1 MNLNPLFLNKL
12 MSADNA
18 QTIAFPKLQSQQ
30 FLFSNIIKVYEEDV
44 EIPQLPQN
52 LFTDE
57 KPDMLVSEL
66 SHILSSLESNQSA
79 EINDELNEV
88 PKLINEKEITGKE
101 YIFDNATVK
110 ELITK
115 IRGLLDANKD
125 LSLEVK
131 KIPLNSNSPIE
142 GDSINEENS
151 LDKMSSTKINLSN
164 EFSAPT
170 SNSEMELA
178 LPIAK
183 NSEKSDVSKTNLSKK
198 LSLSEGIKTVEKN
211 VTKTDSEPDYSF
223 EIKIKTESKEVL
235 VTIIPANQNDKSI
248 IKNPQATN
256 ESMPLVQNENEE
268 SGNIPNLIF
277 DTEEKADKL
286 KEFVETNKESY
297 SAINKPLATYAE
309 TGYINESSAPNSEPV
324 LDVKKSSVP
333 NSEPVIMGKKTSLP
347 NSGHNRFDNAPEVEN
362 NNYSSSEIK
371 GVFGTNNTIN
381 SEIIGNSNLKVEISQ
396 QINVAPSEP
405 ESLSPTINHEAVNID
420 EDDSGYI
427 EAPVKQSKQ
436 SPIELTMPK
445 KHFSVRVQETSEKIN
460 LESQKVSNNVETE
473 LLNSKLP
480 ADVEII
486 NDSEVSKKIIA
497 SENSLNIENINI
509 TSKKV
514 NPPDNKFY
522 ETKEANS
529 LVEPKSQIEKE
540 NISSEN
546 KNEIKIVDVST
557 SDRKTKTTKVESKG
571 EKVFIPNLAESEK
584 SITDNVLEPKINKE
598 TIVSEKSVNADG
610 VNSNSK
616 LAAKPENTIPQKG
629 HLKAEIP
636 APAKESIQ
644 AEKPAIVKEPVKAE
658 SSVPIKEAIKS
669 EINATLKETVKYDTN
684 TPLKETVKAD
694 SSAPLKD
701 TLKTDSSAPLKDTVK
716 TDSSAPNL
724 EPVKRENQ
732 VSVKEAIK
740 VESSVKEDISIEN
753 KAASIQTEPTKI
765 TVQHKESLEVN
776 KISEQ
781 VAAEKADSTKE
792 EYESIPEDKIQSN
805 IKESAAKEVKE
816 SLSERDYK
824 VKIEVKSMSESN
836 SPKIE
841 KATNIPAKEFEVFE
855 LSGMMKSLKSD
866 TNKEIKTEET
876 IKIEKESTIS
886 NTKKVSES
894 EAKSDTGS
902 KNEFSDKNLQQF
914 TKNTTI
920 DRVEAPKEKIFSELH
935 NMQDSIRLIK
945 SNEIVKEM
953 NKILARP
960 ETQSMTFQ
968 VTPDELG
975 KIKLVIDLIENHV
988 SAKIEVESEQVRQIV
1003 QNNIEQLKSSIQSS
1017 GVQVSSLNV
1026 SLNYNEQKAGKNAFG
1041 KKKNSLNENNF
1052 EIEDAKED
1060 NSRKKMGYSTVE
1072 FLA

>member
-1 MNLNPLFLNKL
+1 

-18 QTIAFPKLQSQQ
+18 QAIAFPKLQSQQ

-44 EIPQLPQN
+44 EIPQLAQN

-57 KPDMLVSEL
+57 KPDLLVSEL

-79 EINDELNEV
+79 GTNDVLNEV

-101 YIFDNATVK
+101 YIFDNTTVK

-131 KIPLNSNSPIE
+131 KIPLNSKSPIK

-151 LDKMSSTKINLSN
+151 LDKMNSTKINLSN

-198 LSLSEGIKTVEKN
+198 LSLSEDIKAVEKN
-211 VTKTDSEPDYSF
+211 VTKTDAEPDYSF

-235 VTIIPANQNDKSI
+235 VTIIPNNLNDKSI
-248 IKNPQATN
+248 IKNPQSTN
-256 ESMPLVQNENEE
+256 ESIPLVQNENEE

-277 DTEEKADKL
+277 DTEEKADKYN
-286 KEFVETNKESY
+286 EFVKTNKESY
-297 SAINKPLATYAE
+297 SSINKPLATYAE
-309 TGYINESSAPNSEPV
+309 TGYINESSDPDSEPVLNVKKSSVPSSEPV
-324 LDVKKSSVP
+324 LDVNTSSVSSSEP
-333 NSEPVIMGKKTSLP
+333 VLDIKKPSVSNSEPFIMGKKTSLP

-381 SEIIGNSNLKVEISQ
+381 SEIISNSNLKVEISQ
-396 QINVAPSEP
+396 QINVAPSGP
-405 ESLSPTINHEAVNID
+405 ESLDTTIKNEDVNID
-420 EDDSGYI
+420 EDNSGYF

-436 SPIELTMPK
+436 SPIELAMPK
-445 KHFSVRVQETSEKIN
+445 KHFSVRVQDTSEKIN

-473 LLNSKLP
+473 LHNSKLP
-480 ADVEII
+480 VDVEVI
-486 NDSEVSKKIIA
+486 NDSEASKKIFT
-497 SENSLNIENINI
+497 SESTINSNNFDN
-509 TSKKV
+509 TSKKI
-514 NPPDNKFY
+514 NQSDNIIT
-522 ETKEANS
+522 ETKGANIE
-529 LVEPKSQIEKE
+529 VEPKTQIEKE

-557 SDRKTKTTKVESKG
+557 SNRKTKTTKVESKV
-571 EKVFIPNLAESEK
+571 EKVVIPNLAESEK
-584 SITDNVLEPKINKE
+584 SISDNVLEPKINKE
-598 TIVSEKSVNADG
+598 TIVSEKSVDADG
-610 VNSNSK
+610 VYSK
-616 LAAKPENTIPQKG
+616 SKFVAKPENTIPQKE

-636 APAKESIQ
+636 APAKES
-644 AEKPAIVKEPVKAE
+644 VKIK
-658 SSVPIKEAIKS
+658 STIKED
-669 EINATLKETVKYDTN
+669 L
-684 TPLKETVKAD
+684 
-694 SSAPLKD
+694 
-701 TLKTDSSAPLKDTVK
+701 
-716 TDSSAPNL
+716 
-724 EPVKRENQ
+724 
-732 VSVKEAIK
+732 
-740 VESSVKEDISIEN
+740 SIEN
-753 KAASIQTEPTKI
+753 KATSNQIESSKT
-765 TVQHKESLEVN
+765 TVQHKERLEVN
-776 KISEQ
+776 KISEPIPS
-781 VAAEKADSTKE
+781 EKVKYSKE
-792 EYESIPEDKIQSN
+792 INETIPEDKIQSN

-836 SPKIE
+836 SPKIV
-841 KATNIPAKEFEVFE
+841 KSTNIPAKEFEVFE

-876 IKIEKESTIS
+876 IKIEKETTIS
-886 NTKKVSES
+886 NTKKVTES
-894 EAKSDTGS
+894 ETKADTGS

>member
-18 QTIAFPKLQSQQ
+18 QAIAFPKLQSQQ

-44 EIPQLPQN
+44 EIPQLAQN

-57 KPDMLVSEL
+57 KPDLLVSEL

-79 EINDELNEV
+79 GTNDVLNEV
-88 PKLINEKEITGKE
+88 PKLINEKEISGKE
-101 YIFDNATVK
+101 YIFDNTTVK

-131 KIPLNSNSPIE
+131 KIPLNSKSPIE

-151 LDKMSSTKINLSN
+151 LDKMNSTKINLSN

-183 NSEKSDVSKTNLSKK
+183 NSEKLDVSKTNISKK
-198 LSLSEGIKTVEKN
+198 LNLSEDIKAVEKN
-211 VTKTDSEPDYSF
+211 VTKTDAEPDYSF

-235 VTIIPANQNDKSI
+235 VTIIPTNLNDKPI

-277 DTEEKADKL
+277 DTEEKADEL

-297 SAINKPLATYAE
+297 SSINKPLATYAE
-309 TGYINESSAPNSEPV
+309 TGYINESSDPDSEPVLNVKKSSVSSSEPV
-324 LDVKKSSVP
+324 LDVNTSSVSSSEPVLDVNTSSVSSSEPVLDVNSSSVSSSEPVLDIKKSSVS
-333 NSEPVIMGKKTSLP
+333 NSEPFIMGKKTSLP
-347 NSGHNRFDNAPEVEN
+347 NSVHNRFDNAPEVEN

-371 GVFGTNNTIN
+371 GVSGTNNTIN

-396 QINVAPSEP
+396 QINMTPSEL
-405 ESLSPTINHEAVNID
+405 ESLSPTIKNDAVNID
-420 EDDSGYI
+420 EDNSGYF

-436 SPIELTMPK
+436 SPIELAMPK
-445 KHFSVRVQETSEKIN
+445 KHFSVRVQDTSEKIN

-486 NDSEVSKKIIA
+486 NDSEASKKIFT
-497 SENSLNIENINI
+497 SESTINSNNFDN
-509 TSKKV
+509 TSKKI
-514 NPPDNKFY
+514 NQSDNIIT
-522 ETKEANS
+522 ETKRANIE
-529 LVEPKSQIEKE
+529 VEPKSQVVKE
-540 NISSEN
+540 NFSSEN

-557 SDRKTKTTKVESKG
+557 SNRKTKTTKVESKV
-571 EKVFIPNLAESEK
+571 EKVVIPNLAESEK
-584 SITDNVLEPKINKE
+584 SISDNVLEPKINKE
-598 TIVSEKSVNADG
+598 TIVSEKSVDADG
-610 VNSNSK
+610 VYSK
-616 LAAKPENTIPQKG
+616 SKFVAKPENTIPQKE

-636 APAKESIQ
+636 APAKES
-644 AEKPAIVKEPVKAE
+644 VKIK
-658 SSVPIKEAIKS
+658 STIKED
-669 EINATLKETVKYDTN
+669 L
-684 TPLKETVKAD
+684 
-694 SSAPLKD
+694 
-701 TLKTDSSAPLKDTVK
+701 
-716 TDSSAPNL
+716 
-724 EPVKRENQ
+724 
-732 VSVKEAIK
+732 
-740 VESSVKEDISIEN
+740 SIEN
-753 KAASIQTEPTKI
+753 KATSNQIESSKT

-776 KISEQ
+776 KISEPIPS
-781 VAAEKADSTKE
+781 EKVKYSKE
-792 EYESIPEDKIQSN
+792 INETIPEDKIQSN

-841 KATNIPAKEFEVFE
+841 KSTNIPAKEFEVFE

-876 IKIEKESTIS
+876 IKIEKETTIS